1 MERLLYFEQGVDIQ
15 LLDDINQKMNFGTP
29 QERAQAQSVLTQFR
43 DHPDSWITVDK
54 ILASDCSTLT
64 KYFALQI
71 LEQAIKFRW
80 KILPEIQKKGIKVF
94 ILDKVVTLAQDP
106 LFIQNPDQN
115 VARMNRLYLSKLD
128 LVVVAII
135 KQEWPSHW
143 QTFIPDIV
151 NISKTSELLCEN
163 NMNILKLLSEEIFE
177 FGSSTMT
184 QAKTKELKEAY
195 TNEFA
200 LIFQLCDYV
209 LQASSSQKLTS
220 ITLQTL
226 LKFLNWIPLGYIFET
241 GLIGTLTLKYFA
253 SPLFRVD
260 ALKCLVEIGALDVEN
275 TSYIREIV
283 NFYQNFMGVLK
294 ANHSQILSNIKQAWK
309 EGSEEVTVF
318 IQNLALFFSGILKL
332 HLRAIETGCPT
343 QLIEGI
349 GCLIEISE
357 VGDWEIL
364 KISVDFYQSLALDLY
379 QSEIQDSMQSK
390 SNMEI
395 PERSPRWY
403 LYQLVVSNIR
413 RVIIENMAK
422 PEEVLIVEN
431 EDGQIVREII
441 KDSDVI
447 VVYQNMREVLVYL
460 THLNTSDTESIMLDK
475 LCRQMDSS
483 EWSWNNLNTLCWA
496 IGSISG
502 AFEEEAEKKF
512 LVSVIRDL
520 LSLCDIKPGK
530 DNKAVIAS
538 NIMYVVGQYPRFLK
552 AHWKFLKT
560 VVNKLFEFMHEL
572 HPGVQD
578 MACDTFLKIALK
590 CQSQFVIVQPKELT
604 SFVDDLLQEATIFE
618 PITTQSQPPFALG
631 QVIFNLQPQQI
642 QQVYEGV
649 AIMIS
654 SLSSE
659 NPTEAN
665 IKQNLIPRLMSIPNN
680 HWTGILQQ
688 ASVSPKF
695 LFDNDVAQRI
705 IHLLRI
711 NIKVSS
717 ALGEDYRNQLI
728 ALYQPMLHL
737 YQVYSQQISNAI
749 VVNGVIAAQHSDVRS
764 FRTTKVEIL
773 KLIGS
778 YVERA
783 RDVNFVYSKVLP
795 PLVDPVLDD
804 YSRGVPQAR
813 NPEVLSLF
821 SAIVTKT
828 QKLLLPALPKIFSAV
843 FECTLQMITQNFE
856 DYPEHRTH
864 FFNFLKSVS
873 QYCFEVFL
881 QMSSGQF
888 KLIVDSICWAC
899 KHTDRV
905 NSELG
910 LEILQIFLEQVEQ
923 NPQFMSVCYQ
933 QHFVTILQ
941 EVFYILLDTF
951 HKSGFKQQAK
961 ILMYM
966 FSVVETNKLSTP
978 IFDRSQHPNIL
989 SNKEFLRQHIINLLS
1004 SSFPNLMRYQV
1015 ETFVDSLFN
1024 SCNDSNQFKN
1034 QLRDFLVQ
1042 LKEWS
1047 NQDNN
1052 ELYHDET
1059 QAQIAQ
1065 QKRLAVPG
1073 LVPGAHENRMFE

>member
-195 TNEFA
+195 TNEFSQ
-200 LIFQLCDYV
+200 IFELCDYV
-209 LQASSSQKLTS
+209 LRASNSPKLIS
-220 ITLQTL
+220 ATLQTL
-226 LKFLNWIPLGYIFET
+226 LRFLNWIPLGYIFET
-241 GLIGTLTLKYFA
+241 TLIETLAQKYF
-253 SPLFRVD
+253 PFPEFRVD
-260 ALKCLVEIGALDVEN
+260 AIKCLIEIGTLDVGN
-275 TSYIREIV
+275 IYRQKVVILYNGFMNIVKNAHIGVIR
-283 NFYQNFMGVLK
+283 
-294 ANHSQILSNIKQAWK
+294 NIKKQWK
-309 EGSEEVTVF
+309 DFSEEASNFV
-318 IQNLALFFSGILKL
+318 QSLALFFSGFLKTHL
-332 HLRAIETGCPT
+332 HIIEVESPT
-343 QLIEGI
+343 LLIEGI
-349 GCLIEISE
+349 EMLVEISKS
-357 VGDWEIL
+357 GDWEIL
-364 KISVDFYQSLALDLY
+364 KISLDFYQALALDLY
-379 QSEIQDSMQSK
+379 QSEVQELVHSK
-390 SNMEI
+390 SSPEI
-395 PERSPRWY
+395 RHERSARWT
-403 LYQLVVSNIR
+403 LYNNALSNIR

-431 EDGQIVREII
+431 DDGQIVREFI

-447 VVYQNMREVLVYL
+447 VVYQNMREALVYL
-460 THLNTSDTESIMLDK
+460 THLNPQDTENIMLDK
-475 LCRQMDSS
+475 LCRQMDYS

-502 AFEEEAEKKF
+502 AFDEESEKKF

-520 LSLCDIKPGK
+520 LNLTDMKLGK

-538 NIMYVVGQYPRFLK
+538 NIMYVVGQYPRFLR

-560 VVNKLFEFMHEL
+560 VVNKLFEFMHEF

-578 MACDTFLKIALK
+578 MACDTFLKIASK
-590 CQSQFVIVQPKELT
+590 CQNQFVIIQAREST
-604 SFVDDLLQEATIFE
+604 SFVDDLLKEAIILE
-618 PITTQSQPPFALG
+618 PITAHSQPPFTLG
-631 QVIFNLQPQQI
+631 QVILNLQPHQI

-654 SLSSE
+654 ALSSE
-659 NPTEAN
+659 NIEQQRL
-665 IKQNLIPRLMSIPNN
+665 KQSLIPRLMSIPNN
-680 HWTGILQQ
+680 TWMGLLQQ
-688 ASVSPKF
+688 NSVNPKF
-695 LFDNDVAQRI
+695 LFETETSQQI
-705 IHLLRI
+705 THILRT
-711 NIKVSS
+711 NIRVCTT
-717 ALGEDYRNQLI
+717 LGEDFRNQLMG
-728 ALYQPMLHL
+728 LYQPMLHL
-737 YQVYSQQISNAI
+737 YKVYSEQISSSI
-749 VVNGVIAAQHSDVRS
+749 ISHGVIAAQHSDVRS
-764 FRTTKVEIL
+764 FKTTKVEIL
-773 KLIGS
+773 KLIGAF
-778 YVERA
+778 VDKA
-783 RDVNFVYSKVLP
+783 TDVNFVYQTILP